1 MKIATT
7 RFFARAMLCTI
18 VVMCIFITVFAA
30 DVGTGEDAIIT
41 QSYLEQ
47 IFYPKIKDYIDIKT
61 ANASTPQGT
70 LTPGTTAVPNTA
82 SDASLF
88 RLVGVSKGST
98 VICGEG
104 TELLLR
110 SGTAK
115 LIATNLGGIS
125 NLTNGTD
132 LPNNT
137 SMPLNNHLMIPR
149 GDGRGFIAS
158 TDLLVLIKG
167 IYLIK

>member
-1 MKIATT
+1 MKITIT
-7 RFFARAMLCTI
+7 RLFAKAMLCTM
-18 VVMCIFITVFAA
+18 VLMCIFITVFAA
-30 DVGTGEDAIIT
+30 DVGTNDDAIIT

-61 ANASTPQGT
+61 ANMSTPQST
-70 LTPGTTAVPNTA
+70 SNTT

-88 RLVGVSKGST
+88 KLVSISKGST

-115 LIATNLGGIS
+115 LIATDRGGIS
-125 NLTNGTD
+125 NLTEGTD

-149 GDGRGFIAS
+149 GDGRGFVAS

-167 IYLIK
+167 TYSLIPN